1 MNINNDE
8 KNTIFAAIIQHIGIS
23 DALKRKTNGEKR
35 NYRTSDLA
43 DVFQLRS

>member
-1 MNINNDE
+1 MNISNDE
-8 KNTIFAAIIQHIGIS
+8 KNTIFAVIIQYLGIN
-23 DALKRKTNGEKR
+23 DAVKRHTNGEKR